1 MLVAGLIAVGVR
13 VVAAPYEVDGKSM
26 MPNLQEQERLLVNRS
41 AYVNVDLNRVLNL
54 IPGVDRAGT
63 AVIYPFDA
71 PQRGD
76 VVVLNPP
83 VAHPTIPYVKRII
96 GLPGE
101 VVGFRDGYVTI
112 DGVRLDEP
120 YIDGPITA
128 CQDNNGCHAGKVPDG
143 YVYVLGDNR
152 MYSADSRSF
161 GLVKIDEIV
170 GKAWFTEWPL
180 DRIGLL
186 SD

>member
-13 VVAAPYEVDGKSM
+13 VVASPYEVDGKSM